1 MSADDVQLIKT
12 CDYCPEQYVAVDHS
26 GRQIGYLRMRWGEF
40 YVYCPDMG
48 GRIVYNAYPKG
59 AGWFEDDEREEY
71 LQIAKQEIAEYW
83 NKHE

>member
-1 MSADDVQLIKT
+1 
-12 CDYCPEQYVAVDHS
+12 
-26 GRQIGYLRMRWGEF
+26 MRWGEF